1 MKMSLASIK
10 SNWKLLGQDPKALAP
25 AFDQIHRAV
34 QFIAMAGKHYVK
46 KQADDSHTNLR
57 WLPEEEVL
65 AGNWIRERKGNFRFA
80 MHPKSMSL
88 IVYNAGMEAVSEF
101 TLHSKTNEE
110 ALEWIKRQLK
120 AFGKDA
126 SQMKMDIHYDIPSHK
141 TDNGA
146 VYDLNTPELFQ
157 EIANYRANSNEVLEY
172 FAQKFKTASTVRTWP
187 HHFDISTDIPMVLNN
202 KGEAAKSFSLGF
214 AIADA
219 VVDEPYFY
227 ITQWSANK
235 DIDYTSAKPLTK
247 GEWLPDTLRG
257 TVLRASTV
265 SKSKT
270 TQAQASIVIQYF
282 KEGVDASLDL
292 IDDKA

>member
-1 MKMSLASIK
+1 MLV
-10 SNWKLLGQDPKALAP
+10 WKLFLSLLCIVK
-25 AFDQIHRAV
+25 QI
-34 QFIAMAGKHYVK
+34 
-46 KQADDSHTNLR
+46 
-57 WLPEEEVL
+57 
-65 AGNWIRERKGNFRFA
+65 
-80 MHPKSMSL
+80 
-88 IVYNAGMEAVSEF
+88 
-101 TLHSKTNEE
+101 LHSKTNEE

-141 TDNGA
+141 TDSGA

-187 HHFDISTDIPMVLNN
+187 HHFDISTDIPIVLNN